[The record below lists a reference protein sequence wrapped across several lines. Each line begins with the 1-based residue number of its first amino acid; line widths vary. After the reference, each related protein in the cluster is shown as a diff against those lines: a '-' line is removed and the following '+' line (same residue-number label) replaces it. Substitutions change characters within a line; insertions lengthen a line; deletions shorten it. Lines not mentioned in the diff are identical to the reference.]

1 MSQAP
6 VTERPN
12 IIVYASHDTGRHI
25 GPYGAATVH
34 TPNAARVAREGVL
47 FRNAFATA
55 PSCSASRASL
65 FTGRYPHAAGLSGL
79 ARAAT
84 GFTLNADSVHLADHL
99 KRRNYRTALFG
110 LAHEATGGDSPPAH
124 LDALAFDYRNHGYL
138 PAGELV
144 DDFERWL
151 TCRDPSAPFYA
162 QICPAETHRDFRI
175 GNAQP
180 DRSLGVA
187 VPPYLERS
195 EAIGEDLA
203 WFQGSIRNW
212 DAGLGRILSIID
224 RNLATN
230 TLLIVTTDHGIPY
243 PRAKAS
249 LYDAGLEIMLLMRYP
264 KVLEAG
270 TTQNE
275 LISNVDIV
283 PTILEAVGGNSD
295 GGLRGLQGRSFWP
308 LLTTGT
314 YRERDSIFAERTF
327 HTSYDPVRCVR
338 TSRYKYLR
346 NFESVRPDWYY
357 SEGVERH
364 RTILGVRHSARI
376 MRQSDPKNRPW
387 EELYDLQTDPRE
399 MDNLA
404 GRREYDETRQELAR
418 ALFRW
423 MRDTDDP
430 LLLGPI
436 PSPTFLDNIRAL
448 RATDT

>member
-1 MSQAP
+1 MNRAP
-6 VTERPN
+6 VTDPPN
-12 IIVYASHDTGRHI
+12 VIIYASHDSGRHI
-25 GPYGAATVH
+25 SPYGIVTVH
-34 TPNAARVAREGVL
+34 TPNAARVAREGAL
-47 FRNAFATA
+47 FQNAFATA

-65 FTGRYPHAAGLSGL
+65 FTGRYPHAAGVSGL

-84 GFTLNADSVHLADHL
+84 GFTLSNDSVHLANHL
-99 KRRNYRTALFG
+99 QRRNYRTALFG

-124 LDALAFDYRNHGYL
+124 LDALEFDYRKHGYL
-138 PAGELV
+138 AARELV

-151 TCRDPSAPFYA
+151 TDRDSSAPFYA

-180 DRSLGVA
+180 DCSLGVA
-187 VPPYLERS
+187 VPPYLRRS
-195 EAIGEDLA
+195 KAITEDLA
-203 WFQGSIRNW
+203 WFQGSIKNW
-212 DAGLGRILSIID
+212 DAGLGRIRSIID
-224 RNLATN
+224 TRLATN

-249 LYDAGLEIMLLMRYP
+249 LYDAGIETMLLMRYP
-264 KVLEAG
+264 PVLKAG
-270 TTQNE
+270 TTYDE
-275 LISNVDIV
+275 LISNVDIL
-283 PTILEAVGGNSD
+283 PTVLDAVGGSTD
-295 GGLRGLQGRSFWP
+295 GGLQGRSCWP
-308 LLTTGT
+308 LLTASK
-314 YRERDSIFAERTF
+314 YQQRDRIFAERTF
-327 HTSYDPVRCVR
+327 HTSYDPVRCAR
-338 TSRYKYLR
+338 TSRYKYIR

-364 RTILGVRHSARI
+364 RTIRGVKHSSRI

-387 EELYDLQTDPRE
+387 EELYDLQSDPLE

-404 GRREYDETRQELAR
+404 ERREHYETRQELAR

-430 LLLGPI
+430 LLQGPI

-448 RATDT
+448 QATDP

>member
-1 MSQAP
+1 MDP
-6 VTERPN
+6 PN
-12 IIVYASHDTGRHI
+12 VIIYASHDTGRHI
-25 GPYGAATVH
+25 SPYGVATVH

-65 FTGRYPHAAGLSGL
+65 FTGRYPHAAGVSGL
-79 ARAAT
+79 ARAST
-84 GFTLNADSVHLADHL
+84 GFTLTADSVHLANHL
-99 KRRNYRTALFG
+99 KRRRYRTALFG

-124 LDALAFDYRNHGYL
+124 LDALKFDYRKHGYL
-138 PAGELV
+138 AAGELV

-151 TCRDPSAPFYA
+151 SNQDSSAPFYA

-180 DRSLGVA
+180 DRSLGVT
-187 VPPYLERS
+187 VPPYLKRS
-195 EAIGEDLA
+195 KALRKDLA

-212 DAGLGRILSIID
+212 DVGLGRILSIID
-224 RNLATN
+224 SKLATN

-249 LYDAGLEIMLLMRYP
+249 LYDAGLEVMLLMRYP
-264 KVLEAG
+264 TVLKAA
-270 TTQNE
+270 TTHDE

-283 PTILEAVGGNSD
+283 PTILEAVGGSPA
-295 GGLRGLQGRSFWP
+295 GGRQGRSFWP
-308 LLTTGT
+308 LLTAAE
-314 YRERDSIFAERTF
+314 YQQRDRIFAERTF
-327 HTSYDPVRCVR
+327 HTSYDPVRSVR
-338 TSRYKYLR
+338 TSRYKYIR

-357 SEGVERH
+357 SEGVDRH
-364 RTILGVRHSARI
+364 RTIRGVKHSARI

-387 EELYDLQTDPRE
+387 EEIYDLRSDPLE
-399 MDNLA
+399 LDNLA
-404 GRREYDETRQELAR
+404 ERREHAATRQELAR
-418 ALFRW
+418 ALCRW

-430 LLLGPI
+430 LLQGPI

-448 RATDT
+448 QATDP